1 MTMEGK
7 ICKTCGTSISQG
19 AFLGL
24 CAACSE
30 GEGSTKTVAVTS
42 SGNSTRWIVL
52 GVVVVVLFVLFA
64 GISLFSISDIEPSRA
79 IEPSITIESSSS
91 PVEAESPF

>member
-1 MTMEGK
+1 MTLESK
-7 ICKTCGTSISQG
+7 ICKTCGTPISQG

-42 SGNSTRWIVL
+42 RSNSTKGWIVL
-52 GVVVVVLFVLFA
+52 GVVVAVLLFLYFILA
-64 GISLFSISDIEPSRA
+64 ADSIDGSSLAPVKM
-79 IEPSITIESSSS
+79 IESSSS